1 MNSEEGMSLAKMAVT
16 VLLVVLVIGAVV
28 AIVYAAYAWYTKG
41 TDKLTDQVVSIDKSS
56 FSQYDNAQVSGSDVL
71 SALKTY
77 RESDI
82 AIIIC
87 NLNNQGGTFTQP
99 KTGEGATDTSV
110 AGYNYCALINVAT
123 VNEKG
128 EVTKTDAQTADA
140 LATVNW
146 KTKDG
151 YWSVAG
157 LAFDQGDKVSLK
169 RNTNFSPTT
178 TQGDA
183 AHFVKQSANWYANLI
198 TDKSTG
204 DVCGILF
211 RQMN

>member
-56 FSQYDNAQVSGSDVL
+56 FSHYDNAQVSGSAVL
-71 SALKTY
+71 SALKEY

-82 AIIIC
+82 AIIVC
-87 NLNNQGGTFTQP
+87 NLNNEGGEFKQP
-99 KTGEGATDTSV
+99 DKTTTSV
-110 AGYNYCALINVAT
+110 SGYNYCALINVAT
-123 VNEKG
+123 LNDKG
-128 EVTKTDAQTADA
+128 EVTKTDPQNPNNLASVMWDDA
-140 LATVNW
+140 E
-146 KTKDG
+146 G
-151 YWSVAG
+151 YWYVYG
-157 LAFDQGDKVSLK
+157 LAFDQNDKVSLE

-178 TQGDA
+178 TNGDST
-183 AHFVKQSANWYANLI
+183 HYVKQSANWYSNLI